1 MKHSALS
8 VLSVVMFAATF
19 VVGLV
24 ALFANGLFF
33 RVLFVPVVFAGVYA
47 AVCLLFDIAHDLRR

>member
-1 MKHSALS
+1 MKNFTVSMLPF
-8 VLSVVMFAATF
+8 VLFAAAL

-47 AVCLLFDIAHDLRR
+47 AVCLLFDIAHDLTR

>member
-1 MKHSALS
+1 MKHSAIS
-8 VLSVVMFAATF
+8 VLPFVLFAAAL
-19 VVGLV
+19 VLGLF

-47 AVCLLFDIAHDLRR
+47 AACLFFDIAHDLTH

>member
-1 MKHSALS
+1 MKNFTVSMLPF
-8 VLSVVMFAATF
+8 VLFAAAL

-33 RVLFVPVVFAGVYA
+33 RVLFVPVVFLGVYA
-47 AVCLLFDIAHDLRR
+47 AVTLCFEITEDLL

>member
-1 MKHSALS
+1 MKHSAIS
-8 VLSVVMFAATF
+8 VLPFVLFAAAL
-19 VVGLV
+19 VLGLF

-47 AVCLLFDIAHDLRR
+47 AACLCFDIIHDLGR